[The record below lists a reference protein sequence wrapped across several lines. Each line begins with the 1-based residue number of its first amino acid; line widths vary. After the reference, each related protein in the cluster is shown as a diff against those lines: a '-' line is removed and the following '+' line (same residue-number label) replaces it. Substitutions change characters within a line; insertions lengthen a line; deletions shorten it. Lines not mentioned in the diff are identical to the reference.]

1 MVMRLTRVNLPV
13 KFAVLFV
20 VIIAILLSANIAW
33 SSYSQRQQAER
44 EMLETAQILAL
55 EMDAIWDFME
65 INQEKFIKDES
76 GNYDLYCVVAAKA
89 VSKMFTRG
97 SNYTIHYTNTSTRKE
112 DDAPDGFETEALA
125 ALKEDPDLESYY
137 GLTETDDGAMEFR
150 YVEPLYIKESCLE
163 CHGEPA
169 GELDA
174 MGYPKEGQRIG
185 DIAGAASII
194 MPADTY
200 MENVRTSIVQE
211 VCIFALVVIG
221 GLSVI
226 FWCVSHLVT
235 KPLKRIGVAAQQMEQ
250 QEFDQIDLEGIGD
263 RDEIADLANHLKST
277 AKQLCHLYI
286 DLESE
291 VDHRTVQLETANK
304 LLDKQRAELEVVNE
318 RLIADNRYKS
328 DFLAVMSH
336 ELRTP
341 LTSILAFADIW
352 EDGYGPRDS
361 EEQKIM
367 HEVQVNSQILLEL
380 VNNILDMARLE
391 AGKMALDTEPVELVD
406 LMRAVRDATEA
417 LATKKGVSMTVRVDR
432 DVPIITADGGK
443 LRRVLENL
451 ISNAIKFTDEGGSVD
466 IEASYC
472 DQIDQVVISVSDTG
486 SGIKEEDIDRIFD
499 SFTQG
504 SKPDNSPNNGSGLG
518 LAVVKE
524 LIDLH
529 GGRIEVES
537 VLGEGSTFKVH
548 IPVGNGNR
556 RELS

>member
-1 MVMRLTRVNLPV
+1 MKIELTRVNLPT

-20 VIIAILLSANIAW
+20 VIIAILLSANVAW
-33 SSYSQRQQAER
+33 SSYSQRQQAQR

-65 INQEKFIKDES
+65 INQEKFIRDED

-89 VSKMFTRG
+89 VSKMFTRN
-97 SNYTIHYTNTSTRKE
+97 SNYTIHYTNTSTRKD
-112 DDAPDGFETEALA
+112 DDAPDDFELEALT
-125 ALKEDPDLESYY
+125 ALKENPNLKSYY
-137 GLTETDDGAMEFR
+137 ALTETDSGATVFR
-150 YVEPLYIKESCLE
+150 YVEPLYIKESCLQ

-200 MENVRTSIVQE
+200 MENVKTSIVQE

-235 KPLKRIGVAAQQMEQ
+235 KPLKRIGLAAQQMEQ
-250 QEFDQIDLEGIGD
+250 QEFDKIDLEGIGD
-263 RDEIADLANHLKST
+263 RDEIEDLANHLKST

-291 VDHRTVQLETANK
+291 VEQRTIQLETANK
-304 LLDKQRAELEVVNE
+304 LLDDQRAELEVANE
-318 RLIADNRYKS
+318 RLIADNRYKT
-328 DFLAVMSH
+328 DFLAIMSH

-341 LTSILAFADIW
+341 LTSILAFSDIW
-352 EDGYGPRDS
+352 KDGYVPRD
-361 EEQKIM
+361 EEERKIM
-367 HEVQVNSQILLEL
+367 HEVQANSQILLAL

-391 AGKMALDTEPVELVD
+391 AGKMALDIESVELID
-406 LMRAVRDATEA
+406 LVQAVKGATEA
-417 LATKKGVSMTVRVDR
+417 LATKKGVSMAAHVNK

-443 LRRVLENL
+443 LRRILENL
-451 ISNAIKFTDEGGSVD
+451 ISNAIKFTSEGGMVD
-466 IEASYC
+466 ISVSYC
-472 DQIDQVVISVSDTG
+472 EQSDQVAISVSDTG
-486 SGIKEEDIDRIFD
+486 SGIKEEDMARIFD

-524 LIDLH
+524 LVGLH
-529 GGRIEVES
+529 GGQIEARS
-537 VLGEGSTFKVH
+537 VLGEGSIFTVR
-548 IPVGNGNR
+548 IPVGDRSR